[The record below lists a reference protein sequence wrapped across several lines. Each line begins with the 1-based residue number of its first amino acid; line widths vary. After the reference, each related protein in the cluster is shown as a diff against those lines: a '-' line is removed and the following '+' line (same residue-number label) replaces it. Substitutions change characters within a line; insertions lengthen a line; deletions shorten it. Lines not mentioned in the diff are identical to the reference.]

1 MVKTAHVCFA
11 FAHGPA
17 EARETSEAKTHV
29 GALMAPPANEE
40 ERVTDN
46 STRETAWVVKIA
58 QALEE
63 EKGTIG
69 LRVLKVNLG
78 EASSPHL

>member
-1 MVKTAHVCFA
+1 MVSRLRACCKVSNNIEEPTTLKASV
-11 FAHGPA
+11 PA
-17 EARETSEAKTHV
+17 SEV
-29 GALMAPPANEE
+29 ENEE